1 LKPPLAF
8 TLAGDGATD
17 RSLRTVLE
25 WVLGQLPLLR
35 NHGFVVQVA
44 APGTNLR
51 ERLTRALRDYPC
63 DVLFVHRDAEKEPR
77 EKRLEEIRRAVSEA
91 GVLACV
97 PVVPVRMTEAWL
109 LIDEEAIRRAAGNPN
124 GEVLLSLP
132 KVASLESVPD
142 PKKLLR
148 ECLIRASEKTGR
160 RLQQFERD
168 LGERAERVA
177 ELITDFSPLRQL
189 PAFKSFENDAREIL
203 KSLLS

>member
-35 NHGFVVQVA
+35 NRGFVVQVA
-44 APGTNLR
+44 APGPNLR

-91 GVLACV
+91 GVPACV

-109 LIDEEAIRRAAGNPN
+109 LINEEAIRRAAGNPN
-124 GEVLLSLP
+124 GEVLLQLP
-132 KVASLESVPD
+132 KLASLESVPD

-189 PAFKSFENDAREIL
+189 PAFKSFENDARETL